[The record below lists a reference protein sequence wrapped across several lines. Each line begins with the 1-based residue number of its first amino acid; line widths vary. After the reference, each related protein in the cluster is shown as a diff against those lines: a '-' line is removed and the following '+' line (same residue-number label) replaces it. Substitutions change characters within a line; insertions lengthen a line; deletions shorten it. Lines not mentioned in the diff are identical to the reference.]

1 MDTLQ
6 FILRLIDRL
15 SSFVGT
21 AVSVLLPA
29 LTLVLTF
36 EVVARYFFERPT
48 IWAFDM
54 AIFMFGYLGLLAGA
68 YVLKEKE
75 HINVD
80 LIYGRFSPRGKAVLD
95 VITGLLFFFFMT
107 LVVAYGWKAA
117 YSALSFGDH
126 RPTEWGPPLGHFKLM
141 IPVGALLLLLQGL
154 ANWIRN
160 LYLAITGE
168 ELKT

>member
-29 LTLVLTF
+29 PTLVLTF

-141 IPVGALLLLLQGL
+141 IPLGALLLLLQGL

>member
-1 MDTLQ
+1 MVTLQ

-141 IPVGALLLLLQGL
+141 IPLGALLLLLQGL

>member
-6 FILRLIDRL
+6 FILRSIDRL
-15 SSFVGT
+15 SSLVGT

-36 EVVARYFFERPT
+36 EVVARYFFKRPT

-54 AIFMFGYLGLLAGA
+54 AIFMFGYCGLLAGA
-68 YVLKEKE
+68 CLMKEKG

-141 IPVGALLLLLQGL
+141 IPVGAFLLLLQGL

>member
-68 YVLKEKE
+68 YVMKEKE
-75 HINVD
+75 HITVD

-95 VITGLLFFFFMT
+95 VITG
-107 LVVAYGWKAA
+107 
-117 YSALSFGDH
+117 
-126 RPTEWGPPLGHFKLM
+126 
-141 IPVGALLLLLQGL
+141 
-154 ANWIRN
+154 
-160 LYLAITGE
+160 
-168 ELKT
+168 

>member
-1 MDTLQ
+1 MQALKL
-6 FILRLIDRL
+6 FIRIVDKI
-15 SSFVGT
+15 SCWIGT

-29 LTLVLTF
+29 MTLVLAF
-36 EVVARYFFERPT
+36 EVVARYVFKRPT

-54 AIFMFGYLGLLAGA
+54 SIFMFGYCGLLAGA
-68 YVLKEKE
+68 YVLRNKE

-80 LIYGRFSPRGKAVLD
+80 LLYGRFSPRGKAIMDVL
-95 VITGLLFFFFMT
+95 TGLLFYFFII
-107 LVVAYGWKAA
+107 LVIIYGWKAA
-117 YSALSFGDH
+117 HSALLFGDR

-160 LYLAITGE
+160 LYLAITGK
-168 ELKT
+168 ELDA